1 MENTP
6 EKKLLKFT
14 KKLLDEFKEYLP
26 LAVIYKLNVIC
37 CQSQNMHN
45 REILNF
51 LKNDIKIPSNYAD
64 TDTASCDE
72 ILAKYQKEDQ
82 HKLLRLKRCDSI
94 PKLLQEIG
102 YANFINAVIK
112 KYPSPSI
119 VGFPRKNWTAQC
131 VLKYIRL
138 YFNIPKS
145 KKDRLEYM
153 KLPALKTIRNTDA
166 FKSRVKKKYLL
177 KDILRYHIENPNSV
191 DFYYLFMLK
200 KHYKVSS
207 EDKLHTHKGSR
218 YNTTFIATIFNVSSM
233 SRSTNRILSTSYN
246 SKIDYINL
254 NAFFEELSKNAIEHR
269 KKLNGKSNSKIVIFL
284 NIKNISKDEIRHYS
298 SSLSQIPKYSLIT
311 FSKTAFLIKELK
323 NLENQYSPSDIK
335 HLKEYEK
342 VNELKNNIEKL
353 CSTEIPKLRLKQRID
368 KSEYITALDEILRS
382 LESEANQELDELE
395 KENIDEL
402 YIDI

>member
-1 MENTP
+1 
-6 EKKLLKFT
+6 
-14 KKLLDEFKEYLP
+14 
-26 LAVIYKLNVIC
+26 
-37 CQSQNMHN
+37 
-45 REILNF
+45 
-51 LKNDIKIPSNYAD
+51 
-64 TDTASCDE
+64 
-72 ILAKYQKEDQ
+72 
-82 HKLLRLKRCDSI
+82 
-94 PKLLQEIG
+94 
-102 YANFINAVIK
+102 
-112 KYPSPSI
+112 
-119 VGFPRKNWTAQC
+119 
-131 VLKYIRL
+131 
-138 YFNIPKS
+138 
-145 KKDRLEYM
+145 
-153 KLPALKTIRNTDA
+153 
-166 FKSRVKKKYLL
+166 
-177 KDILRYHIENPNSV
+177 
-191 DFYYLFMLK
+191 
-200 KHYKVSS
+200 
-207 EDKLHTHKGSR
+207 
-218 YNTTFIATIFNVSSM
+218 M

-246 SKIDYINL
+246 SKIGYINL

-323 NLENQYSPSDIK
+323 NLETQYSPSDIK

>member
-37 CQSQNMHN
+37 CQSQNMRN

-138 YFNIPKS
+138 YS
-145 KKDRLEYM
+145 
-153 KLPALKTIRNTDA
+153 A
-166 FKSRVKKKYLL
+166 
-177 KDILRYHIENPNSV
+177 
-191 DFYYLFMLK
+191 
-200 KHYKVSS
+200 
-207 EDKLHTHKGSR
+207 
-218 YNTTFIATIFNVSSM
+218 
-233 SRSTNRILSTSYN
+233 
-246 SKIDYINL
+246 
-254 NAFFEELSKNAIEHR
+254 
-269 KKLNGKSNSKIVIFL
+269 
-284 NIKNISKDEIRHYS
+284 
-298 SSLSQIPKYSLIT
+298 
-311 FSKTAFLIKELK
+311 
-323 NLENQYSPSDIK
+323 
-335 HLKEYEK
+335 
-342 VNELKNNIEKL
+342 
-353 CSTEIPKLRLKQRID
+353 RLKRREKYTEKAKNRPYMCGIMRKGRRRSPKIRLYRAQATLYRFPWIR
-368 KSEYITALDEILRS
+368 ENLR
-382 LESEANQELDELE
+382 Q
-395 KENIDEL
+395 IRFFR
-402 YIDI
+402 